1 MTLWTRARAFWR
13 SIVHRSDMEQHL
25 SDEVQFHLERRA
37 ADLMVRHG
45 ISSDEAR
52 RRACIEFGSVEKY
65 KEQTR
70 QSVGLRLI
78 DELRGDVRHS
88 LRRLT
93 RDWRFTTAAVL
104 MLGLGIGANTAI
116 FSLVNAVLFRDQ
128 GFARPDRLVD
138 IYQNGVNPNG
148 IDANTY
154 PAYLDMAE
162 YTQIFAGTTAAFV
175 PNGVTYEDEGAL
187 RSAIVEHTTA
197 SYLSV
202 LGLRPSMGRWFTAA
216 EDVRQAPIVAVVGYR
231 AWARKF
237 RADPSVVGRTIRIEG
252 IPVTIVGVGPRGL
265 DATLSLGIVTDFWL
279 PISALPTLVPV
290 PHVLDRHPEEAGFF
304 VKARLR
310 DDVTVARAQAAM
322 DVLGRRL
329 AAEYPNEDPGKGIRV
344 LSSKDVRVH
353 PQADAV
359 ITAIAA
365 VVLGIVALVLA
376 VACSNLATLLLVRGA
391 ARAKEIAIRLA
402 IGAGRRQLVR
412 QLLVESVLLSLAGGA
427 AGCLLAWWGLQWL
440 QTVELPVTVNLHLDV
455 RVLAFAS
462 VMSLLTGIA
471 FGLAPALRA
480 TRVDLLPVLREAG
493 ATQPRARGRL
503 TLKNA
508 LIVFQVAVSVLL
520 LGGASLSLQVLS
532 ASRAQ
537 RLGFAVDGVAMIET
551 DARYTGE
558 SPARQRNLYD
568 KLLRRIAGL
577 PGVQAA
583 ALTRGL
589 PMRTNGTRLM
599 IDGQS
604 GADPVGA
611 GMIWASPG
619 YFDTLRIPILYGRAF
634 DTRDRADTL
643 RVAIVSETMAR
654 QYFGTVNAVG
664 RRFRPDSD
672 PNGWMQVVGVVADT
686 GTADRQGDLV
696 DPTPQLFYRCLTQ
709 DEALP
714 TAIVARTSL
723 DALDLAAAMP
733 RELRAL
739 DGTLPVVTVKTMA
752 QDLEDSLAVP
762 KTIAAV
768 LAALGA
774 AGLLLA
780 SIGLYAVIAFAVE
793 RRAREIGIRMA
804 LGARS
809 GHVVWTLARGVAGLV
824 AVGTIAGAAVSVL
837 LTLAMRGAYAPA
849 PGLAFY
855 RPHID
860 PIALLA
866 IAAIMLLVGVAAAFV
881 PARRAASIDPLVALR
896 TE

>member
-1 MTLWTRARAFWR
+1 MTLWTRARTFWR
-13 SIVHRSDMEQHL
+13 NLFRRSDMEQGL
-25 SDEVQFHLERRA
+25 SDEVRFHLERRA
-37 ADLMVRHG
+37 TDLMARHG

-52 RRACIEFGSVEKY
+52 RRARLEFGSIEKY

-78 DELRGDVRHS
+78 DELRGDVRYA

-93 RDWRFTTAAVL
+93 RDWRFATAAVL

-138 IYQNGVNPNG
+138 IYQNGVNPHG
-148 IDANTY
+148 LDANTY

-187 RSAIVEHTTA
+187 RPGIVEHTTA

-216 EDVRQAPIVAVVGYR
+216 EDVRHAPIVAVVGYR

-237 RADPSVVGRTIRIEG
+237 RADPSVIGRTIRIEG

-265 DATLSLGIVTDFWL
+265 DATFNLGIVTDFWL
-279 PISALPTLVPV
+279 PISALPALVPV
-290 PHVLDRHPEEAGFF
+290 PHVLDRHPDEAGFF

-310 DDVTVARAQAAM
+310 DDVTVAQARAAM
-322 DVLGRRL
+322 DALGRRL
-329 AAEYPNEDPGKGIRV
+329 AAEYPDEDPGKGIRV
-344 LSSKDVRVH
+344 LPSKDVRVH

-359 ITAIAA
+359 ITAFAA
-365 VVLGIVALVLA
+365 VVLGVVGLVLA

-391 ARAKEIAIRLA
+391 ARAKEIAVRLA

-412 QLLVESVLLSLAGGA
+412 QLLVESLLLSLAGGA
-427 AGCLLAWWGLQWL
+427 AGCLFAWWGMQWL

-493 ATQPRARGRL
+493 ATRPRARGRL

-520 LGGASLSLQVLS
+520 LGAASLFLQMLS

-537 RLGFAVDGVAMIET
+537 KPGFAVDGVAMLET

-558 SPARQRNLYD
+558 SADRQRNLYD
-568 KLLRRIAGL
+568 ELRRRIASL

-589 PMRTNGTRLM
+589 PMRTTGTRLM

-604 GADPVGA
+604 GTEPVGA

-634 DTRDRADTL
+634 DARDRADTL

-654 QYFGTVNAVG
+654 QYFGTVNAIG

-672 PNGWMQVVGVVADT
+672 PNGWMQIVGVVADT

-696 DPTPQLFYRCLTQ
+696 DPTPQLFYRCLAQ
-709 DEALP
+709 DDGLP
-714 TAIVARTSL
+714 TTIVARTSQ
-723 DALDLAAAMP
+723 DALGLTAAMQQ
-733 RELRAL
+733 ELHAI
-739 DGTLPVVTVKTMA
+739 DGTLPVVTAKTMA
-752 QDLEDSLAVP
+752 QDLDDSLAVP
-762 KTIAAV
+762 RTVAGV
-768 LAALGA
+768 LAVLGA

-793 RRAREIGIRMA
+793 RRSREIGIRMA

-809 GHVVWTLARGVAGLV
+809 GHVIWTLARGVAGLV

-837 LTLAMRGAYAPA
+837 LTLAMRSAYAPA

-866 IAAIMLLVGVAAAFV
+866 IAAIMLIVGVAAAFV